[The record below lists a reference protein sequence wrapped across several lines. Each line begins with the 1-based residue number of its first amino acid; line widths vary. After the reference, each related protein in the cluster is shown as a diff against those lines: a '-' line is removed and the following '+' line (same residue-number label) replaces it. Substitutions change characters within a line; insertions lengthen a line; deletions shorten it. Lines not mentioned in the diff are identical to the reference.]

1 VLTQADNERLT
12 RVGPGTPGGN
22 LFRKYWQPIA
32 PKQKLVEHGIL
43 PVRLYGEDLV
53 LFLDGKGNTGLVG
66 DRCAHRL
73 VKLDCGYATDA
84 GIRCPYHGWTYDTQ
98 GQCVEQPGE
107 PAGSTFKDKVQIP
120 SYRVEELAGI
130 VFAYLGPKDAP
141 VPLLPRWDRLVWD
154 NCYRVIAY
162 AVVPCNWL
170 QCMENTPDVMHTL
183 ILHGEYAQEWL
194 RSQGIAED
202 DSRMALARGFAR
214 SIVKH
219 EYGPHKYG
227 LHRAWLVEGQTGK
240 NDTWSSSA
248 PLVFPNTHVTSGSG
262 RHDFGWRI
270 PIDDTHTMQ
279 FVLRTFQPGN
289 GVVVPPQAFIPYYEM
304 PVQDDDGNFL
314 TLDTING
321 QDFMAWSKQ
330 GAIMDRTRER
340 LGDSDRGIIAYRQ
353 LLREQ
358 LARVEAGEDPI
369 NVFRD
374 PVENRQIDLPVP
386 WDRGHAWGYD
396 KDGSYIRGAV
406 TASDRLPEH
415 IADEIEDLYVEA
427 ARRSRDLVPSGS

>member
-1 VLTQADNERLT
+1 MLTQAENERFT
-12 RVGPGTPGGN
+12 RVGPGTPGGD
-22 LFRKYWQPIA
+22 LFRHYWQPIA
-32 PKQKLVEHGIL
+32 PKQRLVENGVL
-43 PVRLYGEDLV
+43 PVRLFGEDLV
-53 LFLDGKGNTGLVG
+53 LFIDGKGQIGLGG

-73 VKLDCGYATDA
+73 VKLDCAYTTDA

-98 GQCVEQPGE
+98 GQCVDQPGE
-107 PAGSTFKDKVQIP
+107 PAGSTFKDKVTIP
-120 SYRVEELAGI
+120 SYPVQELAGVI
-130 VFAYLGPKDAP
+130 FAYLGPKDRPA
-141 VPLLPRWDRLVWD
+141 PLLPRWDRLVWD

-162 AVVPCNWL
+162 AIVPCNWL
-170 QCMENTPDVMHTL
+170 QCMENTPDQMHTVS
-183 ILHGEYAQEWL
+183 LHGEYAQQWL
-194 RSQGIAED
+194 RSQGVAED

-214 SIVKH
+214 TVVKH
-219 EYGPHKYG
+219 EYGSHKFG
-227 LHRAWLVEGQTGK
+227 LSRAWLIEGQSETD
-240 NDTWSSSA
+240 NNTWSNNA

-279 FVLRTFQPGN
+279 FILRTFQPGN
-289 GVVVPPQAFIPYYEM
+289 GVAVPPQAFVPYYEM
-304 PVQDDDGNFL
+304 PVRDEEGNFL

-321 QDFMAWSKQ
+321 QDFMAWCNQ
-330 GAIMDRTRER
+330 GPIMDRTRER

-358 LARVEAGEDPI
+358 IARVEGGQDPI

-374 PVENRQIDLPVP
+374 PAENQQIDLPVP
-386 WDRGHAWGYD
+386 WDRGHAWGFD
-396 KDGSYIRGAV
+396 KDGNYMRGAV

-427 ARRSRDLVPSGS
+427 ARRTNHLVAAN